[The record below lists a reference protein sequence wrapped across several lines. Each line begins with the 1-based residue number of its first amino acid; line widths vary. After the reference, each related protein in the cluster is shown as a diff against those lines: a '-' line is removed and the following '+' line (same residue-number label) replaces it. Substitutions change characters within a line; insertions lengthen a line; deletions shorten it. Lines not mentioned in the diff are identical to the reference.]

1 MRLFSCNWNVNLI
14 PDDVCVID
22 VNVDVS
28 LVDTIVVLLTIGDV
42 VVAKIN

>member
-1 MRLFSCNWNVNLI
+1 MTLI

-22 VNVDVS
+22 VAVDVS

-42 VVAKIN
+42 VVAKIDSLKENF